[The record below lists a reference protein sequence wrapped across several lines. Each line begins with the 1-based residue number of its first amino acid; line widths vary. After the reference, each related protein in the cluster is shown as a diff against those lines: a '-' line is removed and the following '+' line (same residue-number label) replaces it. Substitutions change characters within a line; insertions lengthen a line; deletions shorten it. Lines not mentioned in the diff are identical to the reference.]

1 MTDTEIGDIDYTT
14 IDVDK
19 HVTYDSLEGRVV
31 IITGGG
37 QGIGRGYA
45 HYFAAQGAIPVIAE
59 YDEKNGANVAR
70 EVQEKQGQALA
81 IRTDVADINSATEL
95 AEKTL
100 SAFGRI
106 DVLINNA
113 AVFSAITMAPFWELP
128 VAEWERAVQ
137 VNINGAFYCSRAVV
151 PAMREARWGHR
162 FAAGI
167 GGLEYTFFQ
176 IAGRA
181 DLGLIAEI
189 SEDDRDSARAP
200 AVLSDND
207 VFVGLRLTLND
218 DRDTTALAGLAVDR
232 LTGETLMS
240 IEAERRLSDNWKFEF
255 EARLIW
261 NTSPDGIAHGIRNDD
276 FFTLRLARFF

>member
-1 MTDTEIGDIDYTT
+1 MEAPMTDTEIGDIDYTT

-81 IRTDVADINSATEL
+81 IRTDVADIESATEL

-151 PAMREARWGHR
+151 PAMQEARWGRIVNVSSGTTVMGRPNYLHYITTKSAMIGMSR
-162 FAAGI
+162 SMARELGPWGI
-167 GGLEYTFFQ
+167 TVNTFWPGVMQTEVERPSVPKHMF
-176 IAGRA
+176 
-181 DLGLIAEI
+181 E
-189 SEDDRDSARAP
+189 
-200 AVLSDND
+200 V
-207 VFVGLRLTLND
+207 
-218 DRDTTALAGLAVDR
+218 
-232 LTGETLMS
+232 LTGNQALPRQGTIHDLAKAMLFLCS
-240 IEAERRLSDNWKFEF
+240 DEAGYITGQNMLV
-255 EARLIW
+255 
-261 NTSPDGIAHGIRNDD
+261 DGGANMI
-276 FFTLRLARFF
+276 